1 MKYIIELSFDL
12 RKNQNVSQIKE
23 LIYSL
28 GEKYKSERNDFI
40 YESEGQGNEIK
51 KNDCISIMYFENNA
65 ENFLNLIKEIKKLKI
80 IKIDCIYSDN
90 EKINMIY
97 TSKKYNYNNDHLK
110 IKTKELSKNNKNNK
124 DILPDFN
131 ETIIKLLK
139 TKKIE

>member
-1 MKYIIELSFDL
+1 
-12 RKNQNVSQIKE
+12 
-23 LIYSL
+23 
-28 GEKYKSERNDFI
+28 
-40 YESEGQGNEIK
+40 
-51 KNDCISIMYFENNA
+51 MYFENNTN
-65 ENFLNLIKEIKKLKI
+65 NFLNL

-110 IKTKELSKNNKNNK
+110 IKKKKLSKNNKNNK

-131 ETIIKLLK
+131 ETKIKLLK

>member
-51 KNDCISIMYFENNA
+51 KNDCISINVF
-65 ENFLNLIKEIKKLKI
+65 
-80 IKIDCIYSDN
+80 
-90 EKINMIY
+90 
-97 TSKKYNYNNDHLK
+97 
-110 IKTKELSKNNKNNK
+110 
-124 DILPDFN
+124 
-131 ETIIKLLK
+131 
-139 TKKIE
+139 